1 MIVNTPNIF
10 KINRLVKT
18 IKISNIFSF
27 LLVACRL
34 LLVACGLALVAYLL
48 KKLPAAGQIGGGQR
62 AVVLSEP
69 GQQVVVFNSF
79 HIILSLCP
87 VEVLNSATGPEG

>member
-10 KINRLVKT
+10 KINRLVKI

-48 KKLPAAGQIGGGQR
+48 KKLPAAGQIGGWQR
-62 AVVLSEP
+62 AMVLSEP

>member
-10 KINRLVKT
+10 KINRLVKI

-27 LLVACRL
+27 LFVACRL

-48 KKLPAAGQIGGGQR
+48 KKLPAAGQIGGWQR

-79 HIILSLCP
+79 QLRPSFLKP
-87 VEVLNSATGPEG
+87 DLTTAAQ